1 MSLASCASGAP
12 LASLP
17 SPTVYFS
24 SCLDVFDSAQTLF
37 GARRIL
43 KVLVVLLTQVV
54 EPDSPFFQNRRKS

>member
-1 MSLASCASGAP
+1 LPTSP
-12 LASLP
+12 L
-17 SPTVYFS
+17 PTVYFS